1 MAQRDRELFLIEM
14 QAGVGL
20 SAAPATLVDF
30 ENSIGGAEKPEMRRS
45 MATYRVVMPDGTV
58 RFSSTC
64 GLKIREAMRR
74 AGYTATWL
82 RPDYIPASVMVDIKT
97 EGQRAHAVNVPTP
110 ANLPSS
116 GDVFGLGW
124 DRADAHVAAVES
136 ILANEDG
143 TVTVIAIEAG
153 QIDPQNRQACAR
165 KRHTWTW
172 DARTKTYTDRS
183 KSLTPGIVDGQ
194 SARPVSWWI
203 DMSKLPAGGPTAPF
217 ASTGQ
222 ASSAPR
228 GNGTPGTAATGPQ
241 VSPGAGGAPTMP
253 TLRRGASGD
262 AVRNWQDI
270 IGVTVDGAFGPA
282 TEAATK
288 AWQAKHGL
296 VPDAAVGPATWRA
309 AGVGGQASPTPA
321 PATVLEG
328 IDVSSIQGVID
339 WERVAAAGIRFAYV
353 RTVIGLDTRD
363 AMRAVNAARARKA
376 GVELG
381 MYGVCYPRHGRAQDA
396 EKQAAQ
402 LAADHKASGATL
414 RPMVDFE
421 SLSDVP
427 NATPQEWLAALDA
440 YCDGLEAAGLSP
452 ILYTY
457 PSFWRSMSGWTAD
470 ARWAE
475 YPLWIAH
482 YTKAAQPDVPPPWTR
497 ALVWQYAASAP
508 GFEGRVDGV
517 PGLVDRNRLFGSLGD
532 LRAR

>member
-30 ENSIGGAEKPEMRRS
+30 ENSIGGAEKPPMRRS
-45 MATYRVVMPDGTV
+45 MATYRVKMPDGTW

-82 RPDYIPASVMVDIKT
+82 HPDYIPASVMTNIKT

-153 QIDPQNRQACAR
+153 QIDPQSRQACAR

-203 DMSKLPAGGPTAPF
+203 DMAKLPAGGPTDPF
-217 ASTGQ
+217 APASGQ

-228 GNGTPGTAATGPQ
+228 GSAGPAAAPTSPQ
-241 VSPGAGGAPTMP
+241 ASPGGGAPTMP

-270 IGVTVDGAFGPA
+270 IGVTADGAFGPA

-288 AWQAKHGL
+288 AWQAAHGL
-296 VPDAAVGPATWRA
+296 TADGVVGPATWRT
-309 AGVGGQASPTPA
+309 AGVGATGQGVGVSPKPAIPSGMRVSIPPLPSSTPA
-321 PATVLEG
+321 PAT
-328 IDVSSIQGVID
+328 
-339 WERVAAAGIRFAYV
+339 
-353 RTVIGLDTRD
+353 
-363 AMRAVNAARARKA
+363 
-376 GVELG
+376 
-381 MYGVCYPRHGRAQDA
+381 
-396 EKQAAQ
+396 
-402 LAADHKASGATL
+402 GATL
-414 RPMVDFE
+414 
-421 SLSDVP
+421 
-427 NATPQEWLAALDA
+427 PQ
-440 YCDGLEAAGLSP
+440 
-452 ILYTY
+452 
-457 PSFWRSMSGWTAD
+457 
-470 ARWAE
+470 
-475 YPLWIAH
+475 
-482 YTKAAQPDVPPPWTR
+482 
-497 ALVWQYAASAP
+497 
-508 GFEGRVDGV
+508 V
-517 PGLVDRNRLFGSLGD
+517 PGLLEREAREPGFCRSLLEVLTQAGANVDRVTALMAEESRFNPAAHNPAGGASGLLQWMPFLWTNPKTGPAFRAVAPTPEA
-532 LRAR
+532 LRALTATQQLPLVAYTLQLWGKGSAQDPALAGWGSNVGSPDDTVLATKDEAGRVAFYRDNAGYDRNKDGRITAGEVRAAVYGLLVGAAGKPRVGADGRPL